1 MKNLI
6 FTLLLLVLSKHTG
19 LGFSNP
25 TKAARF
31 TAQRELFAAP
41 SSEAKVDTVGEVA
54 DLPVQ
59 HFSSA
64 SLAGFITGAI
74 GFVGQGLAAD
84 EYELAELPPP
94 YVPALFGVVLLA
106 GVGLLTSSLGNV
118 MDEGKFSFEFSIFHS
133 ITPRLGFRTQHSI
146 IFFVSIY
153 LQRRVWGCR
162 AEPVPKKKS
171 NEVNHPTLESG
182 RDKLDIKVLNMS
194 V

>member
-1 MKNLI
+1 MKNLV

-41 SSEAKVDTVGEVA
+41 SSEAKVDTVKEVA

-59 HFSSA
+59 HLSSA

-118 MDEGKFSFEFSIFHS
+118 MDEGKFSFEFSISHS
-133 ITPRLGFRTQHSI
+133 ITLRLAFRTQHSI

-153 LQRRVWGCR
+153 IYRGEFGD
-162 AEPVPKKKS
+162 AERSPCQKRNRTK
-171 NEVNHPTLESG
+171 
-182 RDKLDIKVLNMS
+182 
-194 V
+194 